1 MGFEIREERE
11 ERFEGWGRPWE
22 TVRRR
27 KREEID
33 LIVCG

>member
-1 MGFEIREERE
+1 MKKNNVVYNNK
-11 ERFEGWGRPWE
+11 PD

-33 LIVCG
+33 ATGTSEGKEETQ